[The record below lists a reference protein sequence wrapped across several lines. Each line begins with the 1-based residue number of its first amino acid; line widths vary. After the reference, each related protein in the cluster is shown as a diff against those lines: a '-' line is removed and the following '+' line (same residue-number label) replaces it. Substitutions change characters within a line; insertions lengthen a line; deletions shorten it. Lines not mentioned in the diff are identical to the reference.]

1 MTGRNKLPKFV
12 VVIISVIVAAIV
24 IASAFLVLFYAGVIP
39 LAGTVVTRNSD
50 AFTVGNGYG
59 VSFNASNTN
68 LNVVNSPNGTVYLT
82 IRVVNFF
89 PGSAPGITNSS
100 KP

>member
-1 MTGRNKLPKFV
+1 MAGLNKLPKFV

-39 LAGTVVTRNSD
+39 LAGIVVTRNSD
-50 AFTVGNGYG
+50 AFTVGNGYS

-89 PGSAPGITNSS
+89 PGSAPGVANSS